1 MKSLYTFVIIC
12 SLAFCQV
19 SREGTPKSFIHL
31 LPSSIGM
38 IKLHP
43 VDKQAL
49 LEEDKRA
56 GKDVP
61 FRFGHGFKVSYD
73 LFSSGTWETLSNG
86 DRVWRLAIESLGA
99 YSINIIYD
107 VFFIPQGG
115 EFFVYS
121 EDKSYVIGAFTELN
135 NKDDRIFATQPVP
148 GDKVV
153 LEYNEPFNVSGQGQ
167 IRLEKIIHAYR
178 NVFGNKDSRNYGD
191 SGSCNNNVNC
201 SEGDLWQDH
210 NRSVAMI
217 LTSGGSRIC
226 TGALV
231 NNVRQD
237 QTQNFL
243 TADHCL
249 GGNNNWIFMFN
260 YESPGCSNQNGPTN
274 QTVQGSTLRASRATS
289 DFALLE
295 LTEAIPSS
303 YNVNYAGW
311 SAVNDTPQDPVCIHH
326 PSGDIKK
333 ISFDYDSGISDGWNN
348 NDGSHWRIASWED
361 GTTEPGSSGAP
372 LFDDNYRIVG
382 QLHGGQA
389 SCSFN
394 FNDYFGKF
402 SASWDWGNGSS
413 SRLKNWLDPDNTG
426 TLVLDSY
433 DTGGGSPE
441 LTYSPDQLEFSMG
454 PDETDNQIIII
465 INSGGEGSVLS
476 YEIDENSGWISVNPD
491 QGEIEEGSSQNIYV
505 TVNTNGMNEGTYQSV
520 ISITSNGGNIDIP
533 IVLTIS
539 GTVNINQNYDYGW
552 NLVGLPVET
561 QSNFYANLFP
571 YAVTTTLYSFI
582 SGYGYQSEEN
592 LVNGTGYWLR
602 MSQSNTTAFTGEE
615 INAIVIPLLEG
626 WNLISGISSPV
637 PLDNI
642 VDLFELIVPNTIY
655 GYNSGYFLPE
665 DIIPGKAYWL
675 RSSGNGNV
683 GLYTS
688 NLVSSKEMVTQKLI
702 LMK

>member
-1 MKSLYTFVIIC
+1 MNLIKKIAVFLVFYLTSQVTLAQSEFLVDTHWLEKNINNPTVRLIEVSVVPGEYERGHIQGAVNFKWHTDLVDTVNRDIVSKDKLQSLLQKSGINQGDAIVIYGDKNNWFAAWAAWVFDIYGIEN
-12 SLAFCQV
+12 V
-19 SREGTPKSFIHL
+19 KL
-31 LPSSIGM
+31 LDGG
-38 IKLHP
+38 KN
-43 VDKQAL
+43 KWKA
-49 LEEDKRA
+49 EKRA
-56 GKDVP
+56 LTPLGTRTSSGNIQLTQTNNLLRARLKDV
-61 FRFGHGFKVSYD
+61 VA
-73 LFSSGTWETLSNG
+73 
-86 DRVWRLAIESLGA
+86 VA
-99 YSINIIYD
+99 
-107 VFFIPQGG
+107 
-115 EFFVYS
+115 
-121 EDKSYVIGAFTELN
+121 
-135 NKDDRIFATQPVP
+135 NK
-148 GDKVV
+148 
-153 LEYNEPFNVSGQGQ
+153 E
-167 IRLEKIIHAYR
+167 
-178 NVFGNKDSRNYGD
+178 
-191 SGSCNNNVNC
+191 
-201 SEGDLWQDH
+201 
-210 NRSVAMI
+210 
-217 LTSGGSRIC
+217 
-226 TGALV
+226 
-231 NNVRQD
+231 
-237 QTQNFL
+237 
-243 TADHCL
+243 
-249 GGNNNWIFMFN
+249 
-260 YESPGCSNQNGPTN
+260 
-274 QTVQGSTLRASRATS
+274 S

-295 LTEAIPSS
+295 LTETIPSL

-311 SAVNDTPQDPVCIHH
+311 SAEDVAPQQPVGIHH

-333 ISFDYDSGISDGWNN
+333 ISFDYDVGISDGWSG
-348 NDGSHWRIASWED
+348 NDGSHWRVSSWED
-361 GTTEPGSSGAP
+361 GTTEPGSSGSP
-372 LFDDNYRIVG
+372 LFDNNYRIVG

-394 FNDYFGKF
+394 FNDYYGKV
-402 SASWDWGNGSS
+402 SASWDWGNSS
-413 SRLKNWLDPDNTG
+413 SNRLKDWLDPEDTG

-688 NLVSSKEMVTQKLI
+688 NLVSSKEKVTQKLI